1 MHFRPPPIPSIGSAL
16 KRGKRVDCVAVGM
29 GWIGG
34 VAEEIGMSVWKGSGG
49 VTVMGGCSVRVRVK
63 FDGVGRNDELGLG
76 HNEVLGFDSP
86 KP

>member
-1 MHFRPPPIPSIGSAL
+1 M
-16 KRGKRVDCVAVGM
+16 
-29 GWIGG
+29 
-34 VAEEIGMSVWKGSGG
+34 AEEIGMSVWKGSGG

-76 HNEVLGFDSP
+76 RNEVLGFDSP